1 MLKICLHLWPH
12 FRLTSAHTELL
23 TSFDMLATKFS
34 MEKVLEGQIFCLL
47 YTLKPFDI
55 EYQIWHNNLSREE
68 EFWGQNGFH
77 TTTP

>member
-1 MLKICLHLWPH
+1 
-12 FRLTSAHTELL
+12 
-23 TSFDMLATKFS
+23 